1 MNQLGKHLIIELID
15 CPFDIINSVE
25 KVEKIMNAAADKMG
39 ATIVE
44 SRFHNFSPIGVS
56 GVVIIKESHLTIHT
70 WPEHGYAAVDIFTCG
85 KIDLKAG
92 GAYLEKELKA
102 KSVKQKMI
110 GRGIELGI
118 PIREI

>member
-1 MNQLGKHLIIELID
+1 MSQLGQHLIIELID
-15 CPFDIINSVE
+15 CPFELINSVE
-25 KVEKIMNAAADKMG
+25 TVEKLMNQTADIMG

-92 GAYLEKELKA
+92 GVFLEKALKA
-102 KSVKQKMI
+102 KSIKKKMI

-118 PIREI
+118 PIRDV